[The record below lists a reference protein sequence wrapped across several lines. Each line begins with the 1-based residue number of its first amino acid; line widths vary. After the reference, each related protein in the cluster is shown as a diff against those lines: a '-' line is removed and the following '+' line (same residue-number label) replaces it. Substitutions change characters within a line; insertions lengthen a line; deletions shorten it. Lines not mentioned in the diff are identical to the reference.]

1 MAFGIDQFASEIG
14 RSGVAK
20 TSDFIVIVSAPKK
33 AFSSVAQSMMLRIE
47 QVSIPSRTLTTF
59 QQNYY
64 GPPRDIPYRFVSSPI
79 TLTILLSEDMRE
91 REFFMQWQDL
101 FIGKRRDPES
111 KNSNGIYDCGYFNDC
126 VGRVTIKQYGTSPGF
141 QGRSRE
147 VPGGSSLLGDIK
159 DAAETFGFNT
169 SAILNPL
176 GLNLFGSSSGG
187 KKDPTE
193 LYKIDLVEAFPIT
206 VNEIQMNWGDDQIA
220 KLQVEIRYTYMI
232 EKHPASASA
241 GAIQENFLRKG
252 IEAFQRFA
260 PIFSLV
266 KASGVGGA
274 IRSVAQSTGRGVV
287 NAGTATKSILPF

>member
-1 MAFGIDQFASEIG
+1 MAFGINQFASEIG
-14 RSGVAK
+14 KSGVAK
-20 TSDFIVIVSAPKK
+20 TSDFVVEITAPTR

-64 GPPRDIPYRFVSSPI
+64 GPPRDIPYRYVSSPI

-101 FIGKRRDPES
+101 FIGTRRVAETPSSDA
-111 KNSNGIYDCGYFNDC
+111 IYDCGYFKDC
-126 VGRVTIKQYGTSPGF
+126 VGTVKIKQYGTSPGF
-141 QGRSRE
+141 QGRSR
-147 VPGGSSLLGDIK
+147 GSSLYGDIK
-159 DAAETFGFNT
+159 DAAEAFGFNT

-176 GLNLFGSSSGG
+176 GFNIFGSASGG
-187 KKDPTE
+187 KQEPTE
-193 LYKIDLVEAFPIT
+193 LYGITLVEAFPIT
-206 VNEIQMNWGDDQIA
+206 VNEIQMNWADDQIA
-220 KLQVEIRYTYMI
+220 KLQVEIRYTYMT
-232 EKHPASASA
+232 EKHPGTDIT
-241 GAIQENFLRKG
+241 GAIQKSFLRKG

-274 IRSVAQSTGRGVV
+274 IRSAAQSTGQGIV

>member
-20 TSDFIVIVSAPKK
+20 TSDFLVEITVPPM
-33 AFSSVAQSMMLRIE
+33 AFSSVAQAMMLRIE

-91 REFFMQWQDL
+91 REFFMKWQDL
-101 FIGKRRDPES
+101 FIGDRRSPVPLRPEA
-111 KNSNGIYDCGYFNDC
+111 IYDCGYFKDC
-126 VGRVTIKQYGTSPGF
+126 VGTVTIKQYGTSPGF
-141 QGRSRE
+141 QGRSQ
-147 VPGGSSLLGDIK
+147 GSSLFGDIK
-159 DAAETFGFNT
+159 DAAEAFGFNT

-220 KLQVEIRYTYMI
+220 KLQVEIRYTYMT
-232 EKHPASASA
+232 EKHPASDIT
-241 GAIQENFLRKG
+241 GAVQKSFLRKG

-260 PIFSLV
+260 PVFSLV

-274 IRSVAQSTGRGVV
+274 IRSVAQSTGQGVV
-287 NAGTATKSILPF
+287 NAGTAAKSILPF

>member
-1 MAFGIDQFASEIG
+1 MAFGINQFASEIG
-14 RSGVAK
+14 KSGVAK
-20 TSDFIVIVSAPKK
+20 TSDFVVEITAPTR

-64 GPPRDIPYRFVSSPI
+64 GPPRDIPYRYVSSPI

-101 FIGKRRDPES
+101 FIGTRRVAETPSSDA
-111 KNSNGIYDCGYFNDC
+111 IYDCGYFKDC
-126 VGRVTIKQYGTSPGF
+126 VGTVKIKQYGTSPGF
-141 QGRSRE
+141 QGRSH
-147 VPGGSSLLGDIK
+147 GSSLYGDIK
-159 DAAETFGFNT
+159 DAAEAFGFNT

-176 GLNLFGSSSGG
+176 GFNIFGSASGG
-187 KKDPTE
+187 KQEPTE
-193 LYKIDLVEAFPIT
+193 LYGITLVEAFPIT
-206 VNEIQMNWGDDQIA
+206 VNEIQMNWADDQIA
-220 KLQVEIRYTYMI
+220 KLQVEIRYTYMT
-232 EKHPASASA
+232 EKHPGTDIT
-241 GAIQENFLRKG
+241 GAIQKSFLRKG

-274 IRSVAQSTGRGVV
+274 IRSAAQSTGQGII

>member
-1 MAFGIDQFASEIG
+1 MAFGINQFASEIG
-14 RSGVAK
+14 KSGVAK
-20 TSDFIVIVSAPKK
+20 TSDFVVEITAPTR

-64 GPPRDIPYRFVSSPI
+64 GPPRDIPYRYVSSPI

-101 FIGKRRDPES
+101 FIGTRRVAETPSSDA
-111 KNSNGIYDCGYFNDC
+111 IYDCGYFKDC
-126 VGRVTIKQYGTSPGF
+126 VGTVNIKQYGTSPGF
-141 QGRSRE
+141 QGRSQK
-147 VPGGSSLLGDIK
+147 SSLYGDIK
-159 DAAETFGFNT
+159 DAAEAFGFNT

-176 GLNLFGSSSGG
+176 GFNIFGSASGG
-187 KKDPTE
+187 KQDPTE
-193 LYKIDLVEAFPIT
+193 LYRITLVEAFPIT
-206 VNEIQMNWGDDQIA
+206 VNEIQMNWADDQIA
-220 KLQVEIRYTYMI
+220 KLQVEIRYTYMT
-232 EKHPASASA
+232 EKHPGTDIT
-241 GAIQENFLRKG
+241 GAIQKSFLRKG

-274 IRSVAQSTGRGVV
+274 IRSAAQSTGQGIV

>member
-1 MAFGIDQFASEIG
+1 MPFGINEFSSEIG
-14 RSGVAK
+14 KSGVAHV
-20 TSDFIVIVSAPKK
+20 SDFMVEINAPGQ
-33 AFSSVAQSMMLRIE
+33 AFSGAARAMQLRIE

-64 GPPRDIPYRFVSSPI
+64 GPPRDIPYRFVTSPI

-91 REFFMQWQDL
+91 REFFMKWQDL
-101 FIGKRRDPES
+101 FIGNRRSPISLD
-111 KNSNGIYDCGYFNDC
+111 SNAIYDCGYFKDC
-126 VGRVTIKQYGTSPGF
+126 VGTVTIKQYGTSPGF
-141 QGRSRE
+141 QGRSQ
-147 VPGGSSLLGDIK
+147 GSSLFGDIK
-159 DAAETFGFNT
+159 DAAEAFGFNT

-193 LYKIDLVEAFPIT
+193 LYKIDLVDAFPIT

-232 EKHPASASA
+232 EKHPASDIT
-241 GAIQENFLRKG
+241 GALQKSFLRKG

-260 PIFSLV
+260 PAFSLV
-266 KASGVGGA
+266 KANGVGSA

>member
-20 TSDFIVIVSAPKK
+20 TSDFVVEITAPTK

-101 FIGKRRDPES
+101 FIGTRRVAETPSSDA
-111 KNSNGIYDCGYFNDC
+111 IYDCGYFKDC
-126 VGRVTIKQYGTSPGF
+126 VGTVKIKQYGTSPGF
-141 QGRSRE
+141 QGRSQ
-147 VPGGSSLLGDIK
+147 GSSLFGDIK
-159 DAAETFGFNT
+159 DAAEAFGFNT

-176 GLNLFGSSSGG
+176 GFNIFGSASGG
-187 KKDPTE
+187 KQDPKE
-193 LYKIDLVEAFPIT
+193 LYGITLVEAFPIT
-206 VNEIQMNWGDDQIA
+206 VNEIQMNWADDQIA
-220 KLQVEIRYTYMI
+220 KLQVEIRYTYMT
-232 EKHPASASA
+232 EKHPGTDIT
-241 GAIQENFLRKG
+241 GAIQKSFLRKG
-252 IEAFQRFA
+252 IEAFQRFS

-274 IRSVAQSTGRGVV
+274 IRSVAQSTGQGIV

>member
-14 RSGVAK
+14 RSGVAR
-20 TSDFIVIVSAPKK
+20 TSDFMVEISAPSM

-91 REFFMQWQDL
+91 REFFMKWQDL
-101 FIGKRRDPES
+101 FIGTSRIKESRRDA
-111 KNSNGIYDCGYFNDC
+111 IYDCGYFKDC
-126 VGRVTIKQYGTSPGF
+126 VGTVTIKQYGTSPEF
-141 QGRSRE
+141 QGRSQ
-147 VPGGSSLLGDIK
+147 GSSLFGDIK
-159 DAAETFGFNT
+159 DAAEAFGFNT

-176 GLNLFGSSSGG
+176 GFNIFGSASGG
-187 KKDPTE
+187 KQDPTE
-193 LYKIDLVEAFPIT
+193 LYGITLVEAFPIT

-220 KLQVEIRYTYMI
+220 KLQVEIRYTYMT
-232 EKHPASASA
+232 EKHPASDIT
-241 GAIQENFLRKG
+241 GAIQKSFLRKG

-260 PIFSLV
+260 PVFSLV

-274 IRSVAQSTGRGVV
+274 IRSVAQSTGQGVV

>member
-1 MAFGIDQFASEIG
+1 MAFGINQFASEIG
-14 RSGVAK
+14 KSGVAK
-20 TSDFIVIVSAPKK
+20 TSDFVVEITAPTR

-101 FIGKRRDPES
+101 FIGTRRVAETPSSDA
-111 KNSNGIYDCGYFNDC
+111 IYDCGYFKDC
-126 VGRVTIKQYGTSPGF
+126 VGTVNIKQYGTSPGF
-141 QGRSRE
+141 QGRSQ
-147 VPGGSSLLGDIK
+147 GSSLFGDIK
-159 DAAETFGFNT
+159 DAAEAFGFNT

-176 GLNLFGSSSGG
+176 GFNIFGSASGG
-187 KKDPTE
+187 KQDPKE
-193 LYKIDLVEAFPIT
+193 LYTITLVEAFPIT
-206 VNEIQMNWGDDQIA
+206 VNEIQMNWADDQIA
-220 KLQVEIRYTYMI
+220 KLQVEIRYTYMT
-232 EKHPASASA
+232 EKHPGTDIT
-241 GAIQENFLRKG
+241 GAIQKSFLRKG

-260 PIFSLV
+260 PVFSLV

-274 IRSVAQSTGRGVV
+274 IRSVAESTGQGVL
-287 NAGTATKSILPF
+287 NAGTAAKSILPF